1 VVGADPIVFVRSAVP
16 ADIEVLAALERIARD
31 VMREQRGGRRRL
43 EECPAVGDRWGSW
56 IAETDR
62 AVVVA
67 GLDEAVFAWLSIRAP
82 DIDGVAVIDSVYVE
96 EGARELG
103 LGDDLV
109 SWALAWARDRQATSV
124 ESWALPGDRETK
136 NLFERNG
143 LTARLIT
150 VSRSLSGPA
159 TEVDASR

>member
-1 VVGADPIVFVRSAVP
+1 MFVRSAVP
-16 ADIEVLAALERIARD
+16 TDVEVLAALEQIARD
-31 VMREQRGGRRRL
+31 VMRDQRGGRRRL

-67 GLDEAVFAWLSIRAP
+67 GLDGAVFAWLSIQAP
-82 DIDGVAVIDSVYVE
+82 DAHGVAVIDSVFVE
-96 EGARELG
+96 EGARQLG
-103 LGDDLV
+103 LGDGLV
-109 SWALAWARDRQATSV
+109 SWALAWARGRQATSV